1 MEERSELREP
11 GRDILRLKIAES
23 QPAGGGPRV
32 PNEHATRPLR
42 NLHIFGE
49 HGGRALQYIV
59 PCYLPTR
66 RGIDYRASHSA
77 FRQRDPAAG
86 RDGEEGERGEARS
99 GDDDVAAD
107 VLPAEAASQRV

>member
-11 GRDILRLKIAES
+11 GRDILRLKIADS
-23 QPAGGGPRV
+23 QPVAGRECRTSTPPDRYV
-32 PNEHATRPLR
+32 TYTF
-42 NLHIFGE
+42 FGV

-59 PCYLPTR
+59 QCYLPTR
-66 RGIDYRASHSA
+66 RGIDNRASHSA

>member
-11 GRDILRLKIAES
+11 GRDILRLKIADS
-23 QPAGGGPRV
+23 QPVAGRECRTSTPPDRYV
-32 PNEHATRPLR
+32 TY
-42 NLHIFGE
+42 LHIFWC
-49 HGGRALQYIV
+49 GGRALQYIV

>member
-11 GRDILRLKIAES
+11 GRDILRLKIADS
-23 QPAGGGPRV
+23 QPVAGRECRTSTPPDRYVTYTFFGAAAAG
-32 PNEHATRPLR
+32 RPL
-42 NLHIFGE
+42 
-49 HGGRALQYIV
+49 QYSV

-66 RGIDYRASHSA
+66 RGIDNRASHSA